1 MAIDDGGFAEAL
13 GAGGSDKILLKRLDH
28 ASAHEAGDDGGGGRG
43 KDESRE
49 DQMRETPPPSRRQ
62 PPERESEDENH
73 QGSGDVGGQRNG
85 SKSGKHRGVVA
96 PSRAV
101 HRSESAEPNTREG
114 REEKGG
120 PAERECDGQGLGENF
135 VHRAVAVFRRKAQV
149 SAQEV
154 TEVAGVLLP
163 EGAIEFVFREEL
175 LLDRLGDF
183 SLPIKRPAGRD
194 ADEQKSDR
202 DDAKENDDEREQTLG
217 EMGHP
222 AWRVSGF
229 PRPRGDRRCA

>member
-1 MAIDDGGFAEAL
+1 
-13 GAGGSDKILLKRLDH
+13 
-28 ASAHEAGDDGGGGRG
+28 
-43 KDESRE
+43 
-49 DQMRETPPPSRRQ
+49 MRETPPPSRRQ

-85 SKSGKHRGVVA
+85 GEGGKHRGVVA

-101 HRSESAEPNTREG
+101 HGRKSAEPNTREG
-114 REEKGG
+114 
-120 PAERECDGQGLGENF
+120 
-135 VHRAVAVFRRKAQV
+135 
-149 SAQEV
+149 
-154 TEVAGVLLP
+154 
-163 EGAIEFVFREEL
+163 REEL